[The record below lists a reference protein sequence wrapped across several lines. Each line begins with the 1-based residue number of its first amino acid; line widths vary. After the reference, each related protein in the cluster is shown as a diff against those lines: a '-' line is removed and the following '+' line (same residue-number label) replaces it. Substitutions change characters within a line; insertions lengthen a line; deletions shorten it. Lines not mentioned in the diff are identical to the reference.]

1 MKVLYQNQY
10 FSNGLFHRIKNKRWT
25 INMYMKKENITQ
37 SEAYQKYV
45 KKKNITQK
53 TLDTYVFSL
62 LQFCKANNKE
72 LDHIIKEV
80 LEEQYP
86 YIDEQGRIHEY
97 NPEYSKVDTY
107 INNTVDYLKMKGN
120 SNNSIYAHLVRI
132 RAVLTAL
139 NIKLP
144 NQIELEKDDEDWNV
158 LTKDDIKFVNSISP
172 LHHQALITFMAH
184 TGIRTGDTIRV
195 FTIEDF
201 MKATYKYHQ
210 CTELDDFLE
219 KAPEDMIGYWE
230 FIPKKTRKYD
240 VECKVYNTAESSN
253 LILKSLHRRVES
265 IRQINEKQGTSY
277 KLEKSDALF
286 TSRNQNFKK
295 PMTENTLT
303 TLCHRRNKELRK
315 HNERL
320 LYQQYN
326 EGNISKETLEQ
337 KLDEIPVFHAHGLRK
352 FFITTLARK
361 RVDIRAS
368 ALLEGHSPVMQD
380 KSYVDS
386 DELADLLWEEY
397 NRVIPALSFLKD
409 EEDFEMSQL
418 NHDLQ
423 IENAQ
428 LKHEK
433 EQWEKEK
440 LNMKEDFRREAKEL
454 LDELLRENNITL

>member
-1 MKVLYQNQY
+1 MN
-10 FSNGLFHRIKNKRWT
+10 
-25 INMYMKKENITQ
+25 MKKQDILK
-37 SEAYQKYV
+37 SKAYQKYV

-53 TLDTYVFSL
+53 TLNTYVFSL
-62 LQFCKANNKE
+62 LQFCNANNKE

-97 NPEYSKVDTY
+97 NPEYSLIDNY
-107 INNTVDYLKMKGN
+107 LNNTVDYLRMKGN
-120 SNNSIYAHLVRI
+120 KNNSIYAHLVRI

-144 NQIELEKDDEDWNV
+144 NQVELEKDDADWNV
-158 LTKDDIKFVNSISP
+158 LSKEDIKFVNSISP

-184 TGIRTGDTIRV
+184 TGIRTGDAIKV
-195 FTIEDF
+195 LTIEDF

-210 CTELDDFLE
+210 CTELDQFLE
-219 KAPEDMIGYWE
+219 KAPMDMIGYWE
-230 FIPKKTRKYD
+230 FIPKKTRKYN

-265 IRQINEKQGTSY
+265 IKAINEKNGTDY
-277 KLEKSDALF
+277 RLEKSDALF
-286 TSRNQNFKK
+286 TSRNQNFKR

-315 HNERL
+315 HKERL
-320 LYQQYN
+320 LYQEYE
-326 EGNISKETLEQ
+326 EGKISKETLEQ
-337 KLDEIPVFHAHGLRK
+337 KLSEIPVFHAHGLRK

-368 ALLEGHSPVMQD
+368 ALLEGHSPIMQD
-380 KSYVDS
+380 KSYVDNDS
-386 DELADLLWEEY
+386 LEELLWGEY

-409 EEDFEMSQL
+409 EEDFELGKM

-428 LKHEK
+428 LKQQK
-433 EQWEKEK
+433 EQLEKDK
-440 LNMKEDFRREAKEL
+440 LNMKEDFKREAKQL

>member
-1 MKVLYQNQY
+1 
-10 FSNGLFHRIKNKRWT
+10 
-25 INMYMKKENITQ
+25 MKKQDILK
-37 SEAYQKYV
+37 SKAYQKYV

-53 TLDTYVFSL
+53 TLNTYVFSL
-62 LQFCKANNKE
+62 LQFCNANNKE

-97 NPEYSKVDTY
+97 NPEYSLIDNY
-107 INNTVDYLKMKGN
+107 LNNTVDYLRMKGN
-120 SNNSIYAHLVRI
+120 KNNSIYAHLVRI

-144 NQIELEKDDEDWNV
+144 NQVELEKDDADWNV
-158 LTKDDIKFVNSISP
+158 LSKEDIKFVNSISP

-184 TGIRTGDTIRV
+184 TGIRTGDAIKV
-195 FTIEDF
+195 LTIEDF
-201 MKATYKYHQ
+201 MKATYKYHK
-210 CTELDDFLE
+210 CTELEQFLE
-219 KAPEDMIGYWE
+219 KAPMDMIGYWE
-230 FIPKKTRKYD
+230 FIPKKTRKYN

-265 IRQINEKQGTSY
+265 IKAINEKNGTDY
-277 KLEKSDALF
+277 RLEKSDALF
-286 TSRNQNFKK
+286 TSRNQNFKR

-315 HNERL
+315 HKERL
-320 LYQQYN
+320 LYQEYE
-326 EGNISKETLEQ
+326 EGKISKETLEQ
-337 KLDEIPVFHAHGLRK
+337 KLSEIPVFHAHGLRK

-368 ALLEGHSPVMQD
+368 ALLEGHSPIMQD
-380 KSYVDS
+380 KSYVDNDS
-386 DELADLLWEEY
+386 LEELLWGEY

-409 EEDFEMSQL
+409 EEDFELGKM

-428 LKHEK
+428 LKQQK
-433 EQWEKEK
+433 EQLEKDK
-440 LNMKEDFRREAKEL
+440 LNMKEDFKREAKQL

>member
-1 MKVLYQNQY
+1 
-10 FSNGLFHRIKNKRWT
+10 
-25 INMYMKKENITQ
+25 MKKENIIK

-144 NQIELEKDDEDWNV
+144 NQIELEKDDEEWNV

-201 MKATYKYHQ
+201 MKATYKYHG

-315 HNERL
+315 HKERL

-337 KLDEIPVFHAHGLRK
+337 KLCEIPIFHAHGLRK

-397 NRVIPALSFLKD
+397 NRVIPALSFEKE
-409 EEDFEMSQL
+409 EEDFEL
-418 NHDLQ
+418 GKKNHDLQ
-423 IENAQ
+423 IENTQ
-428 LKHEK
+428 LKQENQQLVIENKNIRDDFEK
-433 EQWEKEK
+433 EARKVF
-440 LNMKEDFRREAKEL
+440 EDI
-454 LDELLRENNITL
+454 LRENNIKL

>member
-1 MKVLYQNQY
+1 M
-10 FSNGLFHRIKNKRWT
+10 H
-25 INMYMKKENITQ
+25 MKKENIIK

-144 NQIELEKDDEDWNV
+144 NQIELEKDDEEWNV

-201 MKATYKYHQ
+201 MKATYKYHG

-315 HNERL
+315 HKERL

-337 KLDEIPVFHAHGLRK
+337 KLCEIPIFHAHGLRK

-397 NRVIPALSFLKD
+397 NRVIPALSFEKE
-409 EEDFEMSQL
+409 EEDFEL
-418 NHDLQ
+418 GKKNHDLQ
-423 IENAQ
+423 IENTQ
-428 LKHEK
+428 LKQENQQLVIENKNIRDDFEK
-433 EQWEKEK
+433 EARKVF
-440 LNMKEDFRREAKEL
+440 EDI
-454 LDELLRENNITL
+454 LRENNIKL